1 LVTTPHDLD
10 TSIKKSFVVAVVVF
24 GMRLDDGD
32 NKLPHP
38 PLTVVDVVIV
48 DGVWGDEA
56 VSGYTIDSPLS
67 PQTTLVSA
75 IM

>member
-1 LVTTPHDLD
+1 MVTTPHDLD
-10 TSIKKSFVVAVVVF
+10 TSIKKSFVVAVAF
-24 GMRLDDGD
+24 GIRLDDGD
-32 NKLPHP
+32 SKLSPP

-56 VSGYTIDSPLS
+56 VSGYTIVSPLS